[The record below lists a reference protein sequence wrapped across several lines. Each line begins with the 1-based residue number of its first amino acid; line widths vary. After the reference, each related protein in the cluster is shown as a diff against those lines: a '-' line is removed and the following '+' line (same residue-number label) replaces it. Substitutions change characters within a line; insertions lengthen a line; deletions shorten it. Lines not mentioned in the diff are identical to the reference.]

1 MAIVPVDVFP
11 EAVAGRGLSRTNAV
25 LSLPFDCPSSS
36 DVIVL
41 GRSLEGSGAAAWSG
55 EGPSIPYYEV
65 YPSRLRVPKVQA
77 VSVSAKL
84 TRREAELLDRLTR
97 EYGFISKSE
106 AIRSAVRLYLNLF
119 ELRSKDRLRMLQLIN
134 ELIAPSVKTSSD
146 LVEEGH
152 REEDEI

>member
-1 MAIVPVDVFP
+1 M
-11 EAVAGRGLSRTNAV
+11 
-25 LSLPFDCPSSS
+25 
-36 DVIVL
+36 
-41 GRSLEGSGAAAWSG
+41 LE
-55 EGPSIPYYEV
+55 
-65 YPSRLRVPKVQA
+65 VQT

-106 AIRSAVRLYLNLF
+106 AIRSAVRLYLNLL

-134 ELIAPSVKTSSD
+134 ELVAPSLKASSD

-152 REEDEI
+152 REEDEL